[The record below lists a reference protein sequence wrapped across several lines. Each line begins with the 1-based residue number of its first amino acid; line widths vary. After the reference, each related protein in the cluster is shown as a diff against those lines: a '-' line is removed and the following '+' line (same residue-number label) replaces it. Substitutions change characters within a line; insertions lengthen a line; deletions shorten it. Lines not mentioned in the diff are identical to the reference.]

1 MDLWVAVSTAT
12 NVSEGRRLQPPKQV
26 RNSSTQRGV
35 PMSDNPR
42 CRCARCTIRSLV
54 GPAVIVT
61 VGILFLLQQ
70 SHSGRFDF
78 GNTYPVILVVI
89 GAILLASA
97 LAPMDGHI
105 DPTVPQQVPPPP
117 PP

>member
-1 MDLWVAVSTAT
+1 
-12 NVSEGRRLQPPKQV
+12 
-26 RNSSTQRGV
+26 
-35 PMSDNPR
+35 MSDNPK
-42 CRCARCTIRSLV
+42 CRCPRCTIRSLM

-70 SHSGRFDF
+70 MRGGYFDF

-105 DPTVPQQVPPPP
+105 NPEIQQQIPPPP
-117 PP
+117 PPAAPGPTQNQYHSPYPGQGQ

>member
-1 MDLWVAVSTAT
+1 
-12 NVSEGRRLQPPKQV
+12 
-26 RNSSTQRGV
+26 
-35 PMSDNPR
+35 MSDNPR

-117 PP
+117 PVAPGATTTQTTYQSPYTGQGQ